1 MDKRTEAK
9 GIVTEIVREEM
20 VAAEEK
26 IAAQAEANAKILEA
40 NAELKASLESLQ
52 GKVATMNTKVAG
64 PVELKFAGM
73 NPNMSKNWKANFNS
87 DQKDAIAKA
96 YCDMANGNTK
106 AFTATD
112 YLSTGFGNVIMGLAE
127 LNSVALTDCTVMTVK
142 DGVTNLP
149 VKGSRVTS
157 TDAQGKGTANAEA
170 DSEDG
175 KVTLTIDTRIGSYY
189 DVNKEDIDD
198 ANFDFINQWI
208 IPSMAEGIGQYIDAE
223 VFLGTNAVFTHSIDD
238 VTQNQVSEAD
248 PADLVSFAHLNTLYN
263 GIEWTRKLKAP
274 KWYGPQGVYKDIM
287 GLVGTANDHPIYL
300 RDLTAAPSM
309 SVMGLPFVVTPAI
322 ANDAAAGA
330 MRYCIADL
338 SSYVIGIRGP
348 MDKLINPF
356 ILGKEFQVQF
366 ALALR
371 ADGVITSNATAA
383 SATSICVARHTA

>member
-9 GIVTEIVREEM
+9 GIILEM
-20 VAAEEK
+20 VKDEVAGVEEK
-26 IAAQAEANAKILEA
+26 MAAQAESNAKILEA

-52 GKVATMNTKVAG
+52 GKVVTMNTKSAG
-64 PVELKFAGM
+64 PIELKFQGM
-73 NPNMSKNWKANFNS
+73 NPNMSKNWKANFS
-87 DQKDAIAKA
+87 ADATDAIAKA
-96 YCDMANGNTK
+96 YVDMARGNSK

-112 YLSTGFGNVIMGLAE
+112 YLSVGYSNVIMGLAE
-127 LNSVALTDCTVMTVK
+127 LQSVALADCNVMMVK
-142 DGVTNLP
+142 DGVTNIP
-149 VKGSRVTS
+149 VKGARVST
-157 TDAQGKGTANAEA
+157 TDAAAKASANAGA

-189 DVNKEDIDD
+189 DVNKEDIED
-198 ANFDFINQWI
+198 ANFDFINQWV

-223 VFLGTNAVFTHSIDD
+223 VFLGTNSVFTHCIND
-238 VTQNQVSEAD
+238 VTQNQVTNTDETA
-248 PADLVSFAHLNTLYN
+248 LVTYANLNTLYN
-263 GIEWTRKLKAP
+263 GIEWSRKLRAP